1 MDNILDK
8 IDVPPVHKTLGG
20 EVLAWS
26 KEAIELTVQYQAI
39 PEFLNPAGN
48 LQGGMLCAMI
58 DDAMGL
64 FTLLISDDV
73 FSVTVG
79 LNTTYLRPCKLGAV
93 QVKIECVKNG
103 QKIINLLAHAY
114 QNGKAVA
121 QATSIF
127 MPITTDGVI
136 GRKS

>member
-1 MDNILDK
+1 MENILDK
-8 IDVPPVHKTLGG
+8 INVPPVHKTLGG
-20 EVLAWS
+20 EVLTWS
-26 KEAIELTVQYQAI
+26 KETTELDMQYQAI

-64 FTLLISDDV
+64 FTLLINDDT

-79 LNTTYLRPCKLGAV
+79 LNISYLRPCKLGAV

-121 QATSIF
+121 QATSVF
-127 MPITTDGVI
+127 MPIEANTGI
-136 GRKS
+136 GRK